1 MKTTLH
7 LMTTTIVALVALF
20 CAVLAYQ
27 NAVPVQLQFFGARSI
42 EMPLGFILVSAIALG
57 LVTLPLILAVP
68 LRKKAPRRTP

>member
-7 LMTTTIVALVALF
+7 LMTTTIAALISLF

-27 NAVPVQLQFFGARSI
+27 NAAPVQINFFGAKSI
-42 EMPLGFILVSAIALG
+42 EMPLGFVLVSTIALG

-68 LRKKAPRRTP
+68 LRKKTPRRIP